1 MIRDLL
7 CEDLWAAIGTMLTD
21 FDPRKYQPLISEVST
36 KASSVGG
43 GVLEVILSWKYVRL
57 SFD

>member
-1 MIRDLL
+1 
-7 CEDLWAAIGTMLTD
+7 MLTD